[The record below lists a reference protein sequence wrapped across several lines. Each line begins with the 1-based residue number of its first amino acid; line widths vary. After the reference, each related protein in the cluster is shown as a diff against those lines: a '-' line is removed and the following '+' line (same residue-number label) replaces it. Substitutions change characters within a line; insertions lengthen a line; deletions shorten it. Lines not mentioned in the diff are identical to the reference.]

1 MALQPI
7 PLDTLDW
14 DQMVTAILTR
24 IVPDSQGKWTL
35 QAPVD
40 PGVTLLELFAWLLDQ
55 RIYWMDQVPA
65 SLTLA
70 NLALLGTSPL
80 PAQVAV
86 TVLQVADAVSP
97 PRQPPEVAAAG
108 TLMQL
113 GTTNPPLLFSLNDP
127 LTVLPVTGITIS
139 VDGVDH
145 TNDLQQCR
153 LVPLA
158 APGSA
163 LAQIEIVL
171 DLSAPLAGIVAGQ
184 FFSLMLDLETSA
196 AIYPQWTVEATSGV
210 ATPATLT
217 WSYTNAANVA
227 TVLAATQ
234 VNDGTGGLRRSGVVR
249 LPLPVD
255 WQPEPAG
262 VGGAGAA
269 YKILLQI
276 SGAGFTFPPQLRRL
290 KANVVLAQ
298 HLWPRTKQP
307 VTQQWLPLPGNVV
320 SLPNAPS
327 DSSMAEYP
335 PIENTVTV
343 QIKESDG
350 VIRLWQPWQRV
361 SDLSRSGPTDRV
373 FVVNRALS
381 QVSFGD
387 GLTGRLPVT
396 SPNDV
401 SDITVTYQAGGGTAG
416 NVGEGLSWV
425 AVPATD
431 VAAFPQLSAE
441 NVTPGSG
448 GAETET
454 LTAAVA
460 RSAAN
465 LNLRNRAVSKVDYE
479 NLAITT
485 PGVALRRAYAA
496 VGIHPDFPGTTV
508 PGAVTVFVVPYAPRV
523 AIDGDWASEIYDPAP
538 QPDTGALQAAQAYLS
553 AAKLIGGQV
562 FVCPPAYRS
571 VWLTLTVAVDKP
583 LATKLRQNILTGLQN
598 YLDPLIGGDEGEG
611 WAFGDP
617 LRPSALL
624 HVAQGILGTVGDM
637 QSVGVRIDSAGA
649 TPQSC
654 KDVTIQPFE
663 LVNLM
668 HVDFVTQRRAVQSGG
683 GLR

>member
-1 MALQPI
+1 MLVWR
-7 PLDTLDW
+7 T
-14 DQMVTAILTR
+14 V
-24 IVPDSQGKWTL
+24 
-35 QAPVD
+35 
-40 PGVTLLELFAWLLDQ
+40 
-55 RIYWMDQVPA
+55 YWMDQVPA
-65 SLTLA
+65 SLTRA
-70 NLALLGTSPL
+70 NLALLGTAPL
-80 PAQVAV
+80 PAQVAI
-86 TVLQVADAVSP
+86 TVLQVADSVTP
-97 PRQPPEVAAAG
+97 PRQPPQMAAAG

-113 GTTNPPLLFSLNDP
+113 GTTNPPLLFSLNDA
-127 LTVLPVTGITIS
+127 LAVLPLIGITIS
-139 VDGVDH
+139 VDGVDR

-163 LAQIEIVL
+163 TAQIEIVL
-171 DLSAPLAGIVAGQ
+171 ILSAPLAGTAAGQ
-184 FFSLMLDLETSA
+184 FFSLMIDLETSA
-196 AIYPQWTVEATSGV
+196 AIYPQWTAEAASGV
-210 ATPATLT
+210 TAPAALA
-217 WSYTNAANVA
+217 WSYTNTANAA
-227 TVLAATQ
+227 TVLAAAQ
-234 VNDGTGGLRRSGVVR
+234 VSDGTGGFRRSGVVR

-255 WQPEPAG
+255 WQPEAAG

-269 YKILLQI
+269 YKLLLQI
-276 SGAGFTFPPQLRRL
+276 SGASFTFPPQLRRL

-298 HLWPRTKQP
+298 HRWPRTKQP
-307 VTQQWLPLPGNVV
+307 VTQQWLPLAGNVI
-320 SLPNAPS
+320 SLANAPS

-335 PIENTVTV
+335 PIENTVSV

-350 VIRLWQPWQRV
+350 VIRPWQQV

-425 AVPATD
+425 AVPAGD
-431 VAAFPQLSAE
+431 VAAFPQLVAV
-441 NVTPGSG
+441 NVTDGNG

-454 LTAAVA
+454 LAAATARA
-460 RSAAN
+460 AAN

-479 NLAITT
+479 NLAKTT
-485 PGVALRRAYAA
+485 AGVALPRAYAA
-496 VGIHPDFPGTTV
+496 VGVHPDFPGATV

-538 QPDTGALQAAQAYLS
+538 LPDPGALLAAQTYLS
-553 AAKLIGGQV
+553 AAKLIGGEV
-562 FVCPPAYRS
+562 FVCPPAYRP

-583 LATKLRQNILTGLQN
+583 LSTKLRQNILTGLQN
-598 YLDPLIGGDEGEG
+598 YLDPLIGGDEGDG
-611 WAFGDP
+611 WEFGDP

-624 HVAQGILGTVGDM
+624 HVAQGILGAAGDM
-637 QSVGVRIDSAGA
+637 QSVGVRIDSPEA
-649 TPQSC
+649 TPESC

-663 LVNLM
+663 LVNLR